1 MMGFAED
8 KFMDYLKKNVTKLK
22 GVNIEE
28 LLPHMTCLTDATLEK
43 LHTYVRNQG
52 NRSSVLDFYLNL
64 RGDNWVPTF
73 INALRECGHEELSN
87 TFLEVYSSYL
97 LPKSDHSP
105 HSLPPSLGHN
115 NRQQRQENPQSSS
128 NLQVQMSPPHQ
139 DPQPNL
145 LPKPSQKFNQIQ
157 PEEEMNR
164 SSWSNQD
171 HEFRSLPAFPTYN
184 PPPPPGTSPSH
195 NVSSP
200 QHSDSGTL
208 EDYTQ
213 CRNPIPETSPCQTA
227 APEVNVDPLQKDET
241 SVSDHPRVAP
251 DPLPGHRLPPSQPAP
266 RTEVPGYPTP
276 GDVPPATVPETR
288 ISVPY
293 IPSTS
298 SDSGVESS
306 SESVQLK
313 TEKISEQTPAYISV
327 RSGPDH
333 GRYEQQRDHPVT
345 PRVAAPV
352 PSRVVAGGQRNGQTD
367 EDVPDSHP
375 RHNPGDREGAG
386 GGASG
391 ERPANQQDEDVPDSH
406 PSHHRGDRE
415 GAGGGAS
422 RERPANQQF
431 PTGSS
436 CRPLDNNSEEEYL
449 SKPGVLTSTLGLGH
463 VGDEGGE
470 LSPMSGPV
478 VLEISDC
485 TETGESNNVNV
496 RPSPSSMTRGKAPS
510 RSTPSNQDMK
520 TQDRR
525 SPEENDY
532 TYSPV
537 RTGRPVQSSSH
548 QPEENSYGSKSVSH
562 FNLQFSEEPGVDL
575 MGGNDD
581 ALRSRARKNTRE
593 ADEPKTKE
601 EDSGRQEGR
610 DRERMVL
617 ITITA
622 ASLCLSLYLFWK
634 IRQH

>member
-1 MMGFAED
+1 
-8 KFMDYLKKNVTKLK
+8 
-22 GVNIEE
+22 
-28 LLPHMTCLTDATLEK
+28 
-43 LHTYVRNQG
+43 
-52 NRSSVLDFYLNL
+52 
-64 RGDNWVPTF
+64 
-73 INALRECGHEELSN
+73 
-87 TFLEVYSSYL
+87 
-97 LPKSDHSP
+97 
-105 HSLPPSLGHN
+105 
-115 NRQQRQENPQSSS
+115 
-128 NLQVQMSPPHQ
+128 MSPPHQ

-352 PSRVVAGGQRNGQTD
+352 PSRVVAGGQRNGQT
-367 EDVPDSHP
+367 
-375 RHNPGDREGAG
+375 
-386 GGASG
+386 
-391 ERPANQQDEDVPDSH
+391 
-406 PSHHRGDRE
+406 
-415 GAGGGAS
+415 
-422 RERPANQQF
+422 F